1 MNAPR
6 KEHLLDVAEE
16 LFYKF
21 GFNATGVDRIQAESG
36 VAKTTL
42 YKHFPSKDD
51 LIHEVLKRADARE
64 RQDINATISDSQLA
78 GHQLIQLLLTRLIS
92 LCEMDSFNGCMFANA
107 AAEFMNS
114 NSRLKNVFDDHLD
127 WLQQRFTEIL
137 AESGAD
143 EAGALPLL
151 VIYEGVLAVGRSVE
165 GSQLLAS
172 LDMLLKPLFQK
183 Q

>member
-1 MNAPR
+1 MSAPR
-6 KEHLLDVAEE
+6 KEHLLNVAEE

-42 YKHFPSKDD
+42 YKHFPSKED
-51 LIHEVLKRADARE
+51 LIYEVLKRADERE
-64 RQDINATISDSQLA
+64 RAEINATISASQLA
-78 GHQLIQLLLTRLIS
+78 GHQLMQVLLKRLVL
-92 LCEMDSFNGCMFANA
+92 LCEMDNFNGCMFANA
-107 AAEFMNS
+107 AAEFMNA
-114 NSRLKNVFDDHLD
+114 NSRLKHVFDDHLN
-127 WLQQRFTEIL
+127 WLRQRFEEIL

-143 EAGALPLL
+143 ETGALLLL

-172 LDMLLKPLFQK
+172 LDPLLTPIFQK
-183 Q
+183 K